1 MSQANGEMPLI
12 DHLIELRDRLL
23 RCVIVIGVLFVAL
36 VAFAN
41 DIYGF
46 VAEPLQSILPD
57 GTSMIAT
64 EVASPFLAPF
74 KLTLWVCVM
83 LAMPVLLNQLWGFI
97 APALYDNE
105 KKLML
110 PLMASSVFLFYAGIA
125 FAYAVV
131 LPLVFGFFTAIGP
144 DGVEIATDINS
155 YLSFVLSL
163 FFVFGLAFEIPIAI
177 YLLIRTGAVAP
188 ETLAKKRT
196 YVFLGC
202 FVVGMLVT
210 PPDVISQTILAVPM
224 YLLFE
229 VGLLLGRIGYKPPT
243 DADSDDLDPNDLD
256 QRDGE
261 IGTQSLTRGPGPTGA
276 KPEDIGPP

>member
-1 MSQANGEMPLI
+1 MSQLNGEMPLI

-41 DIYGF
+41 DIYAF
-46 VAEPLQSILPD
+46 VAEPLQSILPE

-83 LAMPVLLNQLWGFI
+83 IAMPVLLNQLWGFI

-110 PLMASSVFLFYAGIA
+110 PLMVSSVCLFYAGIA
-125 FAYAVV
+125 FAYGVV

-144 DGVEIATDINS
+144 EGVEIATDINS

-177 YLLIRTGAVAP
+177 FLLIRTGAVEP

-229 VGLLLGRIGYKPPT
+229 VGLLLGRMAHKPKWRTTNPRPKPT
-243 DADSDDLDPNDLD
+243 KTAANRL
-256 QRDGE
+256 
-261 IGTQSLTRGPGPTGA
+261 A
-276 KPEDIGPP
+276 

>member
-1 MSQANGEMPLI
+1 MSSSPSEMPLI
-12 DHLIELRDRLL
+12 EHLIELRDRLL
-23 RCVIVIGVLFVAL
+23 RMVIVITVLFVSM

-41 DIYGF
+41 DIYTF
-46 VAEPLQSILPD
+46 VAAPLQDILPE
-57 GTSMIAT
+57 GASMIAT

-74 KLTLWVCVM
+74 KLTLWVAVIG
-83 LAMPVLLNQLWGFI
+83 AMPFLLHQLWGFI

-105 KKLML
+105 RQLMM
-110 PLMASSVFLFYAGIA
+110 PLMVSSVALFYAGLA

-144 DGVEIATDINS
+144 DGVQVMTDINS
-155 YLSFVLSL
+155 YLSFVLTL
-163 FFVFGLAFEIPIAI
+163 FFVFGLAFEIPVAI
-177 YLLIRTGAVAP
+177 FLLIRTGMVEPA
-188 ETLAKKRT
+188 TLAAKRT

-229 VGLLLGRIGYKPPT
+229 VGLLLGRLTHKPDPIDEIDEEIERGFQKT
-243 DADSDDLDPNDLD
+243 DKS
-256 QRDGE
+256 
-261 IGTQSLTRGPGPTGA
+261 
-276 KPEDIGPP
+276 